1 MERRNDHASG
11 PLVALVR
18 ASCPSCGD
26 VELPGTALHARRCE
40 TTGEGSYSFGCPE
53 CGTVVV
59 KPADQRLL
67 DLLVASGIAMTSW
80 SLPSE
85 LAEPHTGEPITYDD
99 ILAFHDLLSTDDWF
113 SQVEELVARDEEGHA
128 A

>member
-1 MERRNDHASG
+1 MDGRNTE

-26 VELPGTALHARRCE
+26 VELPGTALQARRCE

-53 CGTVVV
+53 CSTVVV

-67 DLLVASGIAMTSW
+67 DLLVASGIPMTVW

-85 LAEPHTGEPITYDD
+85 LAEDHTGDPISYDD

-113 SQVEELVARDEEGHA
+113 AQVEELVARDSDA

>member
-1 MERRNDHASG
+1 MERPNTE

-18 ASCPSCGD
+18 ASCPTCGD

-53 CGTVVV
+53 CETVVI
-59 KPADQRLL
+59 KPADSRLL
-67 DLLVASGIAMTSW
+67 DLLVASGIDLTTW

-85 LAEPHTGEPITYDD
+85 LAEDHVGEPISYDD

-113 SQVEELVARDEEGHA
+113 DQVEALVERDEK
-128 A
+128 

>member
-1 MERRNDHASG
+1 MDGPNTE

-26 VELPGTALHARRCE
+26 VELPGSALHARKCE

-53 CGTVVV
+53 CSTVVI
-59 KPADQRLL
+59 KPADQRLI
-67 DLLVASGIAMTSW
+67 DLLVASGIPLTTW

-85 LAEPHTGEPITYDD
+85 LAEAHVGDPISYDD
-99 ILAFHDLLSTDDWF
+99 ILAFHDLLATDDWF
-113 SQVEELVARDEEGHA
+113 SKVEELVERDGL
-128 A
+128 

>member
-1 MERRNDHASG
+1 MDGRNTE

-26 VELPGTALHARRCE
+26 VELPGTALHARRCS

-67 DLLVASGIAMTSW
+67 DLLVASGISLTDW

-85 LAEPHTGEPITYDD
+85 LAEEHAGDPISYDD
-99 ILAFHDLLSTDDWF
+99 ILAFHDLLGTDDWF
-113 SQVEELVARDEEGHA
+113 AAVEELVARDERGHA

>member
-1 MERRNDHASG
+1 MEGHNTE

-26 VELPGTALHARRCE
+26 VELPGTGLQARVCV
-40 TTGEGSYSFGCPE
+40 TTGEGSYAFTCPE
-53 CGTVVV
+53 CETVIV

-67 DLLVASGIAMTSW
+67 DLLVASGIVLTSW

-85 LAEPHTGEPITYDD
+85 FAESHNGDPISYDD
-99 ILAFHDLLSTDDWF
+99 ILAFHDLLATDDWF
-113 SQVEELVARDEEGHA
+113 SVVEALVADDPA
-128 A
+128 

>member
-1 MERRNDHASG
+1 MEGKNTE

-18 ASCPSCGD
+18 ASCPACGD
-26 VELPGTALHARRCE
+26 VELPGAALHARMCE

-67 DLLVASGIAMTSW
+67 DLLVASGIVLTSW
-80 SLPSE
+80 SLPGE
-85 LAEPHTGEPITYDD
+85 LAEVHEGDPISYDD
-99 ILAFHDLLSTDDWF
+99 ILVFHDLLATDDWF
-113 SQVEELVARDEEGHA
+113 SIVEDLVKQDPA

>member
-1 MERRNDHASG
+1 MDGRNTE

-18 ASCPSCGD
+18 ASCPTCGD
-26 VELPGTALHARRCE
+26 VELPGTALHARKCS

-67 DLLVASGIAMTSW
+67 DLLVASGIPMTTW

-85 LAEPHTGEPITYDD
+85 LAEEHDGDPISYDD
-99 ILAFHDLLSTDDWF
+99 ILAFHELLSTDDWF
-113 SQVEELVARDEEGHA
+113 STVEDLVARDERGNA

>member
-1 MERRNDHASG
+1 MDARKTE

-18 ASCPSCGD
+18 ASCPTCGD

-67 DLLVASGIAMTSW
+67 DLLVASGIPMTSW

-85 LAEPHTGEPITYDD
+85 LAETHAGDPITYDD
-99 ILAFHDLLSTDDWF
+99 ILAFHDLLATDDWF
-113 SQVEELVARDEEGHA
+113 GEVEALVARDEHGRA

>member
-1 MERRNDHASG
+1 MEGKHTE

-18 ASCPSCGD
+18 ASCPACGD
-26 VELPGTALHARRCE
+26 VELPGTHLHARVCE

-53 CGTVVV
+53 CATVVV
-59 KPADQRLL
+59 KPADKRLL
-67 DLLVASGIAMTSW
+67 DLLVASGIALTTW

-85 LAEPHTGEPITYDD
+85 LAEHHEGDPISYDD
-99 ILAFHDLLSTDDWF
+99 ILAFHDLLSTDNWF
-113 SQVEELVARDEEGHA
+113 SEVERLTRGEA

>member
-1 MERRNDHASG
+1 VEG
-11 PLVALVR
+11 KKTEPLVALVR

-26 VELPGTALHARRCE
+26 VELPGTALHARVCE
-40 TTGEGSYSFGCPE
+40 TTGEGSYCFGCPD

-67 DLLVASGIAMTSW
+67 DLLVASGIELTSW

-85 LAEPHTGEPITYDD
+85 LAEVHVGDPISYDD
-99 ILAFHDLLSTDDWF
+99 ILAFHDLLATDDWF
-113 SQVEELVARDEEGHA
+113 SIVERLAEGDHTP
-128 A
+128 

>member
-1 MERRNDHASG
+1 
-11 PLVALVR
+11 
-18 ASCPSCGD
+18 
-26 VELPGTALHARRCE
+26 
-40 TTGEGSYSFGCPE
+40 
-53 CGTVVV
+53 VV

-67 DLLVASGIAMTSW
+67 DLLSASGIPLTTW

-85 LAEPHTGEPITYDD
+85 LAEVHTGDPISYDD

-113 SQVEELVARDEEGHA
+113 AQVEELVARDEHGTA

>member
-1 MERRNDHASG
+1 MEGKNTE

-26 VELPGTALHARRCE
+26 VELPGTALQARVCE

-53 CGTVVV
+53 CGTVVI

-67 DLLVASGIAMTSW
+67 DLLVASGIGLTSW

-85 LAEPHTGEPITYDD
+85 LAEAHQGDPISYDD
-99 ILAFHDLLSTDDWF
+99 ILAFHDLLATDDWF
-113 SQVEELVARDEEGHA
+113 SIVEELSKDDHA